1 MFNIFTK
8 INNFFFSVKKYAYMG
23 LAFFGL
29 YLLRKHFNLINEKET
44 LKTQLKEINAKV
56 SNQENVI
63 HTQEKVI
70 DTINSIEDVDLKSNI
85 QRMRKGKF

>member
-1 MFNIFTK
+1 
-8 INNFFFSVKKYAYMG
+8 MG

-56 SNQENVI
+56 SNQQNVI

-70 DTINSIEDVDLKSNI
+70 DTINSIQDVDLKSNI

>member
-1 MFNIFTK
+1 
-8 INNFFFSVKKYAYMG
+8 MG

-29 YLLRKHFNLINEKET
+29 YLLKKHFNLINEKET
-44 LKTQLKEINAKV
+44 LKNKLKEINV
-56 SNQENVI
+56 EVNNQKNVI

-85 QRMRKGKF
+85 KRMRKGEF

>member
-1 MFNIFTK
+1 
-8 INNFFFSVKKYAYMG
+8 MG